1 MGWWITLGVL
11 ILLGLIPLGASAK
24 YNAEGPNVRVIIGPV
39 RFTVYP
45 RPKKEKKP
53 RKKPK
58 SRLRRKPKLPLR
70 TRPLPKRIC
79 APLLKRKRAEV
90 GQISFRW

>member
-24 YNAEGPNVRVIIGPV
+24 YNADGAIVRVIIGPV

-53 RKKPK
+53 NPKAEEKKAK
-58 SRLRRKPKLPLR
+58 KEDK
-70 TRPLPKRIC
+70 K
-79 APLLKRKRAEV
+79 KDN
-90 GQISFRW
+90 